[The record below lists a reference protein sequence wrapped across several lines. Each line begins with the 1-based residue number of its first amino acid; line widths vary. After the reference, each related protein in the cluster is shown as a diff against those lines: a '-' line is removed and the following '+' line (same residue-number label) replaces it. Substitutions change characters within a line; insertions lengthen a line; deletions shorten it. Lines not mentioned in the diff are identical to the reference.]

1 MTHDGRTCIGNRRP
15 PTPLSKNRRA
25 PWSLKMKAPTSLP
38 LALGLAA
45 AATVGA
51 FAPARTNSRS
61 AAAPLAVTLEGRQIA
76 EGGDLKPVNN
86 FVLVKVA
93 EIQDKTD
100 SGILLTGSVSFVLCF
115 RLCPCNSFG
124 DECMSQMPPCHFTR
138 SLRKRH
144 QPPFAYSTRQKFKR
158 QRAKLFRLAL
168 EIPILNQE
176 KSRRCQ

>member
-1 MTHDGRTCIGNRRP
+1 
-15 PTPLSKNRRA
+15 
-25 PWSLKMKAPTSLP
+25 MKASTSLP
-38 LALGLAA
+38 LALGLAMA
-45 AATVGA
+45 AVATVGA

-115 RLCPCNSFG
+115 RLCPCNRFE
-124 DECMSQMPPCHFTR
+124 DE
-138 SLRKRH
+138 
-144 QPPFAYSTRQKFKR
+144 
-158 QRAKLFRLAL
+158 
-168 EIPILNQE
+168 
-176 KSRRCQ
+176 

>member
-1 MTHDGRTCIGNRRP
+1 MVPRGTKSESDARRP
-15 PTPLSKNRRA
+15 DMHSATTFSFHFPPGPPPLHHYQKNRRA
-25 PWSLKMKAPTSLP
+25 PWSLKMKASTSLP

-45 AATVGA
+45 VATVGA

-100 SGILLTGSVSFVLCF
+100 SGILLTGSVSFVLCL
-115 RLCPCNSFG
+115 RLCPCNRFE
-124 DECMSQMPPCHFTR
+124 DE
-138 SLRKRH
+138 
-144 QPPFAYSTRQKFKR
+144 
-158 QRAKLFRLAL
+158 
-168 EIPILNQE
+168 
-176 KSRRCQ
+176 

>member
-1 MTHDGRTCIGNRRP
+1 MVPRGTKSESDARRP
-15 PTPLSKNRRA
+15 DMHSATAFVSFPARSAAPPLTTTKRINRRA
-25 PWSLKMKAPTSLP
+25 PWSLKMKASTSLP
-38 LALGLAA
+38 LALGLVAV
-45 AATVGA
+45 ATVGA

-115 RLCPCNSFG
+115 RLCPCNRFE
-124 DECMSQMPPCHFTR
+124 DE
-138 SLRKRH
+138 
-144 QPPFAYSTRQKFKR
+144 
-158 QRAKLFRLAL
+158 
-168 EIPILNQE
+168 
-176 KSRRCQ
+176 

>member
-1 MTHDGRTCIGNRRP
+1 
-15 PTPLSKNRRA
+15 
-25 PWSLKMKAPTSLP
+25 MKASTSLP
-38 LALGLAA
+38 LALGLVAV
-45 AATVGA
+45 ATVGA

-115 RLCPCNSFG
+115 RLCPCNRFE
-124 DECMSQMPPCHFTR
+124 DE
-138 SLRKRH
+138 
-144 QPPFAYSTRQKFKR
+144 
-158 QRAKLFRLAL
+158 
-168 EIPILNQE
+168 
-176 KSRRCQ
+176 

>member
-1 MTHDGRTCIGNRRP
+1 
-15 PTPLSKNRRA
+15 
-25 PWSLKMKAPTSLP
+25 MKASTSLP

-51 FAPARTNSRS
+51 FAPPRTNSRS

-115 RLCPCNSFG
+115 RLCPCNRFG
-124 DECMSQMPPCHFTR
+124 DE
-138 SLRKRH
+138 
-144 QPPFAYSTRQKFKR
+144 
-158 QRAKLFRLAL
+158 
-168 EIPILNQE
+168 
-176 KSRRCQ
+176 

>member
-1 MTHDGRTCIGNRRP
+1 MVPRGTKSESDARRP
-15 PTPLSKNRRA
+15 DMHSATAFDLFPARSAARRRAPPLLVHHYQKNRRA
-25 PWSLKMKAPTSLP
+25 PWSLKMKASTSLP
-38 LALGLAA
+38 LALGLVAV
-45 AATVGA
+45 ATVGA

-115 RLCPCNSFG
+115 RLCPCNRFE
-124 DECMSQMPPCHFTR
+124 DE
-138 SLRKRH
+138 
-144 QPPFAYSTRQKFKR
+144 
-158 QRAKLFRLAL
+158 
-168 EIPILNQE
+168 
-176 KSRRCQ
+176 